1 MDETTATGA
10 DEPMARF
17 EPLTVSELAEVVLG
31 LAAVG
36 IETAG
41 RVVERVRPPTLVT
54 AVVTAPVTA
63 VLSHLG
69 ARARAAD
76 WAQELRRRGRSRRVD
91 VGRRAELVAQGVAT
105 ALVETV
111 LHLVDLT
118 DVVVDHVDL
127 DAVVQAVDLDRA
139 VSRVDIGAVVDRVD
153 VDAIVG
159 RVDVDA
165 IVARV
170 DVDTVVARADLDRA
184 VSTVDIDA
192 IVGRV
197 DIGAIIDRVDIDAI
211 VGRVDI
217 GAIIDRVDID
227 AIVGRVDIGAI
238 IDRVDID
245 AIVGRVDIGA
255 IIDRVDI
262 DAIVGRVDIGAI
274 IDRVDID
281 AIAQRL
287 DLDAVVA
294 RLDLIALAEY
304 VVEEIDLPGI
314 IQSSSGAMASEGMR
328 EVRWQGV
335 GADERVAHV
344 VDRML
349 RRRPRTPGPALPA
362 TEIAPHPVL
371 PGSAG

>member
-1 MDETTATGA
+1 MDETTAAGP
-10 DEPMARF
+10 DEPVGRF
-17 EPLTVSELAEVVLG
+17 EPLTVSDLAEVVLG

-36 IETAG
+36 VETAG
-41 RVVERVRPPTLVT
+41 RVVERVRPPMLVT

-63 VLSHLG
+63 ALSHLS
-69 ARARAAD
+69 ALVRDAD
-76 WAQELRRRGRSRRVD
+76 WSQELRRRGRSRRD
-91 VGRRAELVAQGVAT
+91 DIGRRAELVAQRLAAAV
-105 ALVETV
+105 VEAV
-111 LHLVDLT
+111 LDLVDLT

-153 VDAIVG
+153 VDAIIE
-159 RVDVDA
+159 RVDVDK
-165 IVARV
+165 
-170 DVDTVVARADLDRA
+170 VVARAYLDRA
-184 VSTVDIDA
+184 VA
-192 IVGRV
+192 
-197 DIGAIIDRVDIDAI
+197 A
-211 VGRVDI
+211 
-217 GAIIDRVDID
+217 
-227 AIVGRVDIGAI
+227 
-238 IDRVDID
+238 
-245 AIVGRVDIGA
+245 
-255 IIDRVDI
+255 VDI

-281 AIAQRL
+281 AIAARLDLDAIIDRVDIDAIAARL

-294 RLDLIALAEY
+294 RIDLIALAEY

-314 IQSSSGAMASEGMR
+314 IQSTSGAMASEGMR

-349 RRRPRTPGPALPA
+349 RRRPRTPGPALPT
-362 TEIAPHPVL
+362 TEIASHPVL

>member
-1 MDETTATGA
+1 MDETTAAGP
-10 DEPMARF
+10 DEPVGRF
-17 EPLTVSELAEVVLG
+17 EPLTVSDLAEVVLG

-36 IETAG
+36 VETAG
-41 RVVERVRPPTLVT
+41 RVVERVRPPMLVT

-63 VLSHLG
+63 ALSHLS
-69 ARARAAD
+69 ALVRDAD
-76 WAQELRRRGRSRRVD
+76 WSQELRRRGRSRRD
-91 VGRRAELVAQGVAT
+91 DMGRRAELVAQRLAAAV
-105 ALVETV
+105 VEAV
-111 LHLVDLT
+111 LDLVDLT

-153 VDAIVG
+153 VDAIIE
-159 RVDVDA
+159 RVDVDK
-165 IVARV
+165 
-170 DVDTVVARADLDRA
+170 VVARADLDRA
-184 VSTVDIDA
+184 VAAVDIDA

-197 DIGAIIDRVDIDAI
+197 DIGAIIDRVDVDA
-211 VGRVDI
+211 VVARADL
-217 GAIIDRVDID
+217 DRAV
-227 AIVGRVDIGAI
+227 AA
-238 IDRVDID
+238 
-245 AIVGRVDIGA
+245 
-255 IIDRVDI
+255 VDI

-281 AIAQRL
+281 AIAARLDLDAIIDRVDIDAIAARL

-362 TEIAPHPVL
+362 SEIASHPVL